1 MTQLFVLCRN
11 SMRPPPLFKGPG
23 GSWPTWDKATSMDIG
38 RSIMISIEVERDH
51 QGRGRYSYSSLST
64 GERLRLSK
72 LSPWSAI
79 ATAD

>member
-1 MTQLFVLCRN
+1 
-11 SMRPPPLFKGPG
+11 
-23 GSWPTWDKATSMDIG
+23 MDIG
-38 RSIMISIEVERDH
+38 RSIMISVEVERDH